1 MKAEY
6 LFNLKIMKIMAKKTV
21 AILFYLLI
29 FFSSNAQPFLN
40 EINAFKKAD
49 SSQIIPNRPILFI
62 GSSSFTNWKDIKNY
76 FPDFQIV
83 NRGFGGSS
91 LPHLIMYAEDII
103 FKYNPKQIM
112 IYCGENDL
120 SGGPQITSD
129 IILNRFTELFTL
141 IRNKLPKVPIA
152 YISMKPSPSREKLLT
167 TMQEGN
173 EKIKAFI
180 AKQKKAVFIDVYHA
194 MLNEDGTIMS
204 DIFLSDKLHM
214 NKKGYEIWQKIIA
227 PYLKK

>member
-1 MKAEY
+1 MSK
-6 LFNLKIMKIMAKKTV
+6 KIV
-21 AILFYLLI
+21 SI
-29 FFSSNAQPFLN
+29 FFSLVIFFNASAQPFIN

-49 SSQIIPNRPILFI
+49 SSHVIPKNPILFI
-62 GSSSFTNWKDIKNY
+62 GSSSFTNWKDVKNY
-76 FPDFQIV
+76 FPGFQIV

-103 FKYNPKQIM
+103 FKYNPKQIL

-129 IILNRFTELFTL
+129 IILNRFTELFIL
-141 IRNKLPKVPIA
+141 IRNRLPKVPIA
-152 YISMKPSPSREKLLT
+152 YISMKPSPSREKLLI

-180 AKQKKAVFIDVYHA
+180 ARQKKAAFIDVYYA

>member
-1 MKAEY
+1 
-6 LFNLKIMKIMAKKTV
+6 MKIISKKIATTTL
-21 AILFYLLI
+21 ALFI
-29 FFSSNAQPFLN
+29 FFSGNTQPFIN

-49 SSQIIPNRPILFI
+49 SIQTIPNKPILFI
-62 GSSSFTNWKDIKNY
+62 GSSSFTNWKDVKNY

-91 LPHLIMYAEDII
+91 LPHLILYAEDII
-103 FKYNPKQIM
+103 FKYNPKQII

-129 IILNRFTELFTL
+129 IILNRFTELFIL
-141 IRNKLPKVPIA
+141 IRNTLPKVPIA
-152 YISMKPSPSREKLLT
+152 YISMKPSPSREKLLI

-180 AKQKKAVFIDVYHA
+180 ARQKKAAFIDVYHA

>member
-1 MKAEY
+1 MRK
-6 LFNLKIMKIMAKKTV
+6 
-21 AILFYLLI
+21 LLSI
-29 FFSSNAQPFLN
+29 FIIVFVLCSGLNAQQFVQ
-40 EINAFKKAD
+40 EVNAFATLD
-49 SSQIIPNRPILFI
+49 ARQSPPDNAVLLI
-62 GSSSFTNWKDIKNY
+62 GSSSFTFWKDVADY
-76 FPDFQIV
+76 FPDHQFI
-83 NRGFGGSS
+83 NRAFGGSS
-91 LPHLIMYAEDII
+91 LTHLIDYVD
-103 FKYNPKQIM
+103 KVVYPYKPKQIL